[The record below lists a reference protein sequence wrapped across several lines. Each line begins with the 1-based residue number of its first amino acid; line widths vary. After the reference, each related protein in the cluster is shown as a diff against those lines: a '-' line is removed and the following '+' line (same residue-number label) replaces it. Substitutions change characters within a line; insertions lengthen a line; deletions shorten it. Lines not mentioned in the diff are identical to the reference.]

1 MNTNSNSRP
10 RGKSITDI
18 SGQRFGHLVAEAA
31 TDKRD
36 AKGSAIWQCKCD
48 CGNEVEVSYNTLLYT
63 KTISC
68 GCKKKQHE
76 QKLNTFLQHVDGTS
90 VDMLKSKK
98 IPTNNTTG
106 VKGVYYIRGKYMAKI
121 VFQKKQ
127 YVLGNYDTL
136 EEAAD
141 ARHQAEEELNHVV
154 LAHYEKWQQ
163 RAEHD
168 PLWAESNPIKYI
180 VNKESRGYLSVECFP
195 EIS

>member
-1 MNTNSNSRP
+1 
-10 RGKSITDI
+10 
-18 SGQRFGHLVAEAA
+18 
-31 TDKRD
+31 
-36 AKGSAIWQCKCD
+36 
-48 CGNEVEVSYNTLLYT
+48 
-63 KTISC
+63 
-68 GCKKKQHE
+68 
-76 QKLNTFLQHVDGTS
+76 
-90 VDMLKSKK
+90 
-98 IPTNNTTG
+98 
-106 VKGVYYIRGKYMAKI
+106 MAKI